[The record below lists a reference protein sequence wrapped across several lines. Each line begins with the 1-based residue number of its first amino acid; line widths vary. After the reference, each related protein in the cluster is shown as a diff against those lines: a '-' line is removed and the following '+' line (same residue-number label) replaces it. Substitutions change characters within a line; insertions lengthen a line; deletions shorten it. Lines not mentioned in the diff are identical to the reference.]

1 MPSLGRRGCWTA
13 WCQVVLFGVSAFII
27 LAERAALIYCFVYYL
42 WFDHMLWAG
51 LTFGLTIPG
60 MAVQVLSF
68 LWYHADGD
76 QRKCFLSLIHLFH
89 LGIFKRFGDCM
100 SSVWHMHGSTGELGA
115 AVMQQADV
123 SALRLLEALLLT
135 LPQTLL
141 QTYILVTTDIGLLSP
156 VSFCC
161 GICLLSVS
169 WALVLYSRAC
179 CLIRPGHLAMPPA
192 ALLCQLLWRAGMLAA
207 RISSL
212 MFFARIFRWWV
223 YGVVGFHWLSASF
236 WLVSQQTDICLSPWR
251 WRLFNCTLGA
261 VHVFFFLNVKDGP
274 SRFRMAGF
282 YVVMML
288 ENATLLLSASDFLNE
303 ASWESMSFP
312 TAVLGSFLLG
322 ATSLVLYYRFLHPKS
337 TEISQSLR
345 HGHINNA
352 CLESVESSFTLSDKT
367 MSMPS
372 DHTHGRLSLPGLAGS
387 LAEHSGPC
395 GAKPSGE
402 CRHHHWLLIRLALKT
417 GDLAKINLAY
427 GAGGVAA
434 MLDVEECNP
443 EVKDRRGFPAST
455 PPSEEKHAVAPL
467 SDCKEEFQSISDAT
481 SPGGL
486 EDDGDDS
493 LEMESPPES
502 PASQFKRGSP
512 EGKSV
517 LGDSPEPNFCPTE
530 SSSTL
535 YFSADPQSP
544 SSASNLG
551 LDRDP
556 AMENLPE
563 LSPIAS
569 DTGLQGNIRDLLS
582 RGEPRY
588 TSTPKLESGAQEQP
602 GPHLGGLR
610 RQLVP
615 LRKEEDGRF

>member
-1 MPSLGRRGCWTA
+1 MPSLGRRGCWTS
-13 WCQVVLFGVSAFII
+13 WCQVILFGVSAIVI
-27 LAERAALIYCFVYYL
+27 LAERTALIYCFVYYL
-42 WFDHMLWAG
+42 WFGHTLWAALTLG
-51 LTFGLTIPG
+51 LALPG

-76 QRKCFLSLIHLFH
+76 QRKCFLSLIHLLH
-89 LGIFKRFGDCM
+89 LGIFKRFGECM
-100 SSVWHMHGSTGELGA
+100 SSVWHMHGSAGELGA

-123 SALRLLEALLLT
+123 SALRLIEALLLT

-141 QTYILVTTDIGLLSP
+141 QTYILVTTDVGLLSP

-161 GICLLSVS
+161 GLCLLSLS

-192 ALLCQLLWRAGMLAA
+192 ALLCQLLWRAGMLGA

-223 YGVVGFHWLSASF
+223 YGVVGFHWLTASF
-236 WLVSQQTDICLSPWR
+236 WLVSQQTDICISPWR
-251 WRLFNCTLGA
+251 WRLFNCMLGA
-261 VHVFFFLNVKDGP
+261 VHVFLFLNVKDGP

-282 YVVMML
+282 YVVMLL
-288 ENATLLLSASDFLNE
+288 ENATLLLSASDFLSE
-303 ASWESMSFP
+303 ASWDSMSFP
-312 TAVLGSFLLG
+312 TAVLCSYLLG
-322 ATSLVLYYRFLHPKS
+322 TTSLVLYYRFLHPKS

-345 HGHINNA
+345 HGHMSGA
-352 CLESVESSFTLSDKT
+352 CLERGESSFSLGDKT
-367 MSMPS
+367 MPVPP
-372 DHTHGRLSLPGLAGS
+372 DHVHGNLSLPGLAGS
-387 LAEHSGPC
+387 LAEHSGSC

-443 EVKDRRGFPAST
+443 EIKDRGI
-455 PPSEEKHAVAPL
+455 PSPETEEKQPVAPL
-467 SDCKEEFQSISDAT
+467 SDCKEDFQSISDVT
-481 SPGGL
+481 SPGDRR
-486 EDDGDDS
+486 EDEEEDDS
-493 LEMESPPES
+493 LEMESPLES
-502 PASQFKRGSP
+502 PAAEFKRGSP

-544 SSASNLG
+544 SSASNPG

-556 AMENLPE
+556 VAENLAE
-563 LSPIAS
+563 LSPISGDA
-569 DTGLQGNIRDLLS
+569 GLHGDIRGMLS
-582 RGEPRY
+582 RAEPRY
-588 TSTPKLESGAQEQP
+588 TSTPKLDSGAAEP
-602 GPHLGGLR
+602 PVPTFGGPR
-610 RQLVP
+610 RQLMP
-615 LRKEEDGRF
+615 PMREEDGRF